1 MRLFTFASGA
11 ARKEVDLRDFEDII
25 INTVK
30 EVIPGA
36 KVKVYPDG
44 YVVDKITTG
53 EAIKIGRK
61 LASTDLCTY
70 CIKISKLF
78 NGGNIN
84 DRFLELLE
92 EENK

>member
-1 MRLFTFASGA
+1 MRMFTLASGA

-30 EVIPGA
+30 DVIPGA

-44 YVVDKITTG
+44 YVVDAITTG

-61 LASTDLCTY
+61 LASTALCTY

-78 NGGNIN
+78 NGENLYG
-84 DRFLELLE
+84 DFSELE
-92 EENK
+92 EDKEE

>member
-36 KVKVYPDG
+36 KVKVYPYG
-44 YVVDKITTG
+44 YVVDKITRG

-78 NGGNIN
+78 NGENLYG
-84 DRFLELLE
+84 DFSKLE
-92 EENK
+92 EDKEE

>member
-61 LASTDLCTY
+61 LASTELCTY

-78 NGGNIN
+78 NGENLCG
-84 DRFLELLE
+84 DFSELE
-92 EENK
+92 EDKEE